1 MKKIILAVSATLLFA
16 AANVQAALP
25 SDSIW
30 QLNANITQ
38 QDGKTMPLLNMAGK
52 PRMVS
57 MFYSSCPYMCP
68 LIIDTALAVEHNL
81 SAQERAKLNVLFVSI
96 DPKRD
101 TPAVLKALMQKRK
114 LDETRWIF
122 AKAPEADVRSL
133 AAVLNIRYRELEGGD
148 FNHTSVLILLDAQ
161 GRVLARTE
169 SMGMQPEP
177 EFIAAVKKA
186 LSK

>member
-1 MKKIILAVSATLLFA
+1 MSV
-16 AANVQAALP
+16 
-25 SDSIW
+25 
-30 QLNANITQ
+30 
-38 QDGKTMPLLNMAGK
+38 
-52 PRMVS
+52 
-57 MFYSSCPYMCP
+57 
-68 LIIDTALAVEHNL
+68 
-81 SAQERAKLNVLFVSI
+81 QERAKLNVLFVSI

-101 TPAVLKALMQKRK
+101 TPEVLKALMQKSK
-114 LDETRWIF
+114 LDETRWTF

-161 GRVLARTE
+161 GRILARTE